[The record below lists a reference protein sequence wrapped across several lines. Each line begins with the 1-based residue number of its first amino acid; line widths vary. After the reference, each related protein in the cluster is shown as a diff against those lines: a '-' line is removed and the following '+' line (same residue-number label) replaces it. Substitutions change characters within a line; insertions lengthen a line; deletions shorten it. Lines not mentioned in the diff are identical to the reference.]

1 MPIITHDLE
10 TLYRGDSREYNLTFT
25 DSKGEAIPITDW
37 KIYFTVKLSYLDGD
51 SKAVIKK
58 DITIHDDPING
69 KTKIILLPNDTDSI
83 RPDKYWYDIQ
93 VKRSEDNI
101 LTLLRGR
108 IEIRTDITRR
118 MD

>member
-1 MPIITHDLE
+1 MPILEHNLE

-25 DSKGEAIPITDW
+25 NSNGESINITDW
-37 KIYFTVKLSYLDGD
+37 KIYFTIKLSCIDGD
-51 SKAVIKK
+51 NKAVIKK

-69 KTKIILLPNDTDSI
+69 KTKIILLPNDTNVI
-83 RPDKYWYDIQ
+83 KPDKYWYDIQ
-93 VKRSEDNI
+93 VKRGEDNI

-108 IEIRTDITRR
+108 IEILTDITRR